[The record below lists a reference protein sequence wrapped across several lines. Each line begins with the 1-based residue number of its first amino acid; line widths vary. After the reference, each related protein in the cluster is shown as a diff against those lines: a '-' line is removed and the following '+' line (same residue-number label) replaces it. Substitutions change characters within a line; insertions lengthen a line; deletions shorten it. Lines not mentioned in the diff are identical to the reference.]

1 MAVYEALT
9 EEEKYLFAV
18 LQDPS
23 GLDQAEFLWSDYDQ
37 PDNCWRAWAFQ
48 WPWWRDMS
56 KQQIEQAGRSLGK
69 SLSIRARAFAFPFV
83 HPGQEMVITA
93 PEGNHLDQIT
103 DVIETGFEHTRLMRE
118 MIAKG
123 RRGITHRPF
132 HVIFANGARI
142 VGRIPQKDGKGLKGT
157 HPIWLEMDE
166 AQDFPEP
173 AWMEIVST
181 LKSSF
186 VGAVWRAHG
195 VTKGPG
201 DHFWKYTQPGSGW
214 KVHRVTAMHRPPP
227 HWSADERQRQVEL
240 FGSYDSPD
248 YRRNVMGMHGDASN
262 PLFVTARLLACVDHD
277 KLSEYNSYD
286 YSVTKINNEM
296 VMDVNEDIM
305 SLLRFPEH
313 HKDYDRIWIG
323 MDVGYTNDPSVVL
336 VFAEDTPTK
345 KGPGRLKLLTKVIME
360 RISAPHQAEAIL
372 HFITFYQP
380 QAFSMDKT
388 GNGLPL
394 FQLIQSMVEKN
405 PSLSRLL
412 GIIKGYN
419 FSEKILV
426 DFDPTVEFDPDV
438 DDQVKEAGVFRNVL
452 EYSSDKLRQMVDQK
466 RLHLPWDE
474 ALLKE
479 FRNESFT
486 YDKSRMD
493 QYGRRK
499 SFNSQSS
506 HTLDAA
512 RMAVLGFTQDAIE
525 KMTKDIEKYEPVTPV
540 FLY

>member
-9 EEEKYLFAV
+9 DEEKYLIAILHDV
-18 LQDPS
+18 S
-23 GLDQAEFLWSDYDQ
+23 GLDQAEFMWTDWDS
-37 PDNCWRAWAFQ
+37 PDNCWRAWPFQ
-48 WPWWRDMS
+48 WPWWRDTS

-69 SLSIRARAFAFPFV
+69 SLSIRARSFAFPFV
-83 HPGQEMVITA
+83 HPGGEMVITA

-103 DVIETGFEHTRLMRE
+103 DIIESGFEHTRLMRE

-166 AQDFPEP
+166 SQDFPEP
-173 AWMEIVST
+173 AWTEIIST

-186 VGAVWRAHG
+186 TGAVWRAHG

-227 HWSADERQRQVEL
+227 HWSPEERERQIAL
-240 FGSYDSPD
+240 FGSAESPE
-248 YRRNVMGMHGDASN
+248 YRRNIMGLHGDASN
-262 PLFVTARLLACVDHD
+262 PLFVTAHLMACVDQDRLSDYNNHD
-277 KLSEYNSYD
+277 YCIIRVNGEQ
-286 YSVTKINNEM
+286 VTDN
-296 VMDVNEDIM
+296 DGDIM
-305 SLLRFPEH
+305 GLLRFPEH
-313 HKDYDRIWIG
+313 HKEFDKTWIG

-336 VFAEDTPTK
+336 VFGEEPS
-345 KGPGRLKLLTKVIME
+345 KGKNPGRLKLITKVIME
-360 RISAPHQAEAIL
+360 RVSAPHQAHALL
-372 HFITFYQP
+372 HFITFYHP
-380 QAFSMDKT
+380 KAFAMDKT

-394 FQLIQSMVEKN
+394 FQLLQYEVEQN
-405 PSLSRLL
+405 PDLAPVLDT
-412 GIIKGYN
+412 IKGYN

-426 DFDPTVEFDPDV
+426 DFDPTIDFDPDT
-438 DDQVKEAGVFRNVL
+438 DDQVKEAGIFRNVL
-452 EYSSDKLRQMVDQK
+452 EYSSDKLRQMTDQK
-466 RLHLPWDE
+466 RIYLPFDE

-479 FRNESFT
+479 FRNESYTF
-486 YDKSRMD
+486 DKSKMD
-493 QYGRRK
+493 MYGRRK

-512 RMAVLGFTQDAIE
+512 RMAALGFTQDAIE
-525 KMTKDIEKYEPVTPV
+525 KMTKELDKFEPITPV